1 MSTELEVMKQALDA
15 FESGRAADRAEAMTA
30 LRAALQKPTNSLDT
44 RYFTVVYKD
53 IAPGDE
59 ARSLGEH
66 PKMVAMSWSHA
77 LHDRDAAL
85 ITPSRREWV
94 SLTDEEIEAIE
105 NEYIVDYRIPAG
117 CAWNFARDIEAKSKE
132 KNSG

>member
-1 MSTELEVMKQALDA
+1 MKSYRELMQQALDA

-30 LRAALQKPTNSLDT
+30 LRAALAT
-44 RYFTVVYKD
+44 
-53 IAPGDE
+53 
-59 ARSLGEH
+59 
-66 PKMVAMSWSHA
+66 
-77 LHDRDAAL
+77 
-85 ITPSRREWV
+85 TPQREWV
-94 SLTDEEIEAIE
+94 SLTDDEVEAIE